1 MRLKHSKDQII
12 WDKRN
17 GVITRRRLATN
28 EVCLILQVE
37 PVSVI
42 EACKD
47 EFWLKFMEEELDLIE
62 KNNTWTLVPWPK
74 NKNVIGT
81 KWVFRNKLN
90 EDGQVIR
97 NKPRLVC
104 KGYSQKE
111 GIDYGETFASVARIE
126 AIRLFLAYVAYKKY
140 KVYQKDVKCAFLNGD
155 LNEGVYIEKT
165 DGFSLSY
172 DTDMVY
178 RLRKDLYG
186 LKQEPRAWYARL
198 DKYLLKLG
206 FTKGSAENNLY
217 YKITDD
223 DILIVEVFVDDII
236 FGGEDKLCI

>member
-1 MRLKHSKDQII
+1 M
-12 WDKRN
+12 
-17 GVITRRRLATN
+17 TRRRLATN
-28 EVCLILQVE
+28 EVCLISQVE

-47 EFWLKFMEEELDLIE
+47 EYWLKAMEEELDQIE
-62 KNNTWTLVPWPK
+62 KNNTWTLVPQPK

-97 NKPRLVC
+97 NKARLVC

-111 GIDYGETFASVARIE
+111 GIDYGETFAPVARIE
-126 AIRLFLAYVAYKKY
+126 AVRLFLAYVAHKNY
-140 KVYQKDVKCAFLNGD
+140 KVYPMDVKCPFLNGD
-155 LNEGVYIEKT
+155 LDEEVYIEQP
-165 DGFSLSY
+165 DGFSLSD
-172 DTDMVY
+172 DTNMVCK
-178 RLRKDLYG
+178 LRKALYG
-186 LKQEPRAWYARL
+186 LKQAPRAWYARL

-206 FTKGSAENNLY
+206 FTKGNADNNLY

-223 DILIVEVFVDDII
+223 DIYIDY
-236 FGGEDKLCI
+236 